1 DVFSSDLSA
10 SQRDAAQ
17 AGGICRGSACPAVP
31 AAGQAAALESCQ
43 AAAEFSICSPTQF
56 FSWIAAVQQFGRL
69 YNSARVRNS
78 LWSQPGVRP
87 VVMCIVLHFSDAATA
102 NFPVAGI
109 PAAARAV
116 HQIALAAE
124 EGRHIGRCI
133 VAVPGGWVPNAWC
146 REEMARLAPQFDV
159 LFEDFDGIRAAAGTL
174 YLKGEDLLPARTIT
188 SLLQGPSELPRAAL
202 RVTPSLV
209 EVLGDLRRKG
219 DAIIT
224 ATAKASDGIV
234 SRHFNRPIS
243 RLISRMLLRVRG
255 VKPVHAT

>member
-10 SQRDAAQ
+10 SQRDAAR
-17 AGGICRGSACPAVP
+17 AGGICRSSACPAVP

-87 VVMCIVLHFSDAATA
+87 VVKCIVLHFSYAASA

-124 EGRHIGRCI
+124 NGQHIGRCV
-133 VAVPGGWVPNAWC
+133 VAVPGGWVPSEWC
-146 REEMARLAPQFDV
+146 REEMARLAPQLDV
-159 LFEDFDGIRAAAGTL
+159 RSGGLDGICSAAETL
-174 YLKGEDLLPARTIT
+174 HLKGEDLLPARTIA

-202 RVTPSLV
+202 
-209 EVLGDLRRKG
+209 
-219 DAIIT
+219 
-224 ATAKASDGIV
+224 
-234 SRHFNRPIS
+234 
-243 RLISRMLLRVRG
+243 
-255 VKPVHAT
+255 